1 MEDVQKEVVEHQR
14 VATVRRIPNLAFE
27 WKASYGNHRLVYRVR
42 SNFLRWRGSVLIL
55 KRLSTK
61 V

>member
-27 WKASYGNHRLVYRVR
+27 WKASYGNHRLVCPGT
-42 SNFLRWRGSVLIL
+42 FE
-55 KRLSTK
+55 LSQVAWFCFDTETTID
-61 V
+61 